1 MRPGLTLDTGALIKL
16 ESRDRLMRARI
27 ERAITEG
34 LTVTV
39 PAVVLI
45 EWWRGNPGQ
54 RAVVERL
61 SVEAT
66 SARLAELAGEAI
78 ATMATMGATATPI
91 DTAVMASAAQRGDMV
106 YTTDVNALQQL
117 QSCFK
122 SVRVMRC

>member
-78 ATMATMGATATPI
+78 ATMGATATPI
-91 DTAVMASAAQRGDMV
+91 DSAVMASAAQRGDMV
-106 YTTDVNALQQL
+106 YTTDVNDLQQL
-117 QSCFK
+117 QACFK

>member
-78 ATMATMGATATPI
+78 ATMGATATPI

-106 YTTDVNALQQL
+106 YTTDVNDLQQL
-117 QSCFK
+117 QACFK